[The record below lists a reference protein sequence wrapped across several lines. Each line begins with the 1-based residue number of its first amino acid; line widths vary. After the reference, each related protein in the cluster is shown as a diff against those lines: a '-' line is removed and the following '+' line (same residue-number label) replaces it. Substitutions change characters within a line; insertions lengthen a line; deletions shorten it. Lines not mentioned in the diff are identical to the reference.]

1 MTKSNKNLSYST
13 SAILLALA
21 IFGYSGPTPLG
32 PVGQA
37 WAKSPDFSKVFADIA
52 RNRTEAVVNIS
63 AKMKPKSSKGEK
75 QLREFF
81 GRNFPAPPKR
91 ERQSLGSGF
100 IVEKDGFILT
110 NSHVVSGA
118 DEIIVTMGNGSGGNK
133 GKEYKAKIVTID
145 PKLDVALLKIEPEGD
160 LKTLNMGDS
169 KLLEVGDWVMAIG
182 NPFGL
187 SQSVTVGVVSAKGRI
202 IGAGDYDDFI
212 QTDAAINQG
221 NSGGPLLDYH
231 GNVVGINTAIF
242 TGGGMNSG
250 NIGIG
255 FAIPINAVKKIYNDM
270 KKGHIRRGWLGVRLL
285 GVNKEIAKKLGL
297 DSEAG
302 ALIETVKKGSPADK
316 AGFLPFDVILEFDG
330 THVPSHMALPKI
342 VATHKPG
349 SRVRVIIFRD
359 GKKKTLTVTLGEF
372 ADSKAEA
379 ANTDEAGTKK
389 EEKISMG
396 MTIEKLTSK
405 WTKRLE
411 LDRSVKGVVVTEV
424 DPRSPAAAGG
434 IRPGDVIISIERKK
448 IRSITEYE
456 KAIESAEPDSTL
468 LVMVVRNGDTT
479 IAMLK
484 VPKE

>member
-1 MTKSNKNLSYST
+1 MTKSNKNLSNAMP
-13 SAILLALA
+13 AILLALA
-21 IFGYSGPTPLG
+21 VFGYSGPG
-32 PVGQA
+32 PWGPIGQA
-37 WAKSPDFSKVFADIA
+37 MAESPDFSKVFADIA
-52 RNRTEAVVNIS
+52 RNRTDAVVNIS
-63 AKMKPKSSKGEK
+63 AKQKPRAHPGER
-75 QLREFF
+75 QLRQFF
-81 GRNFPAPPKR
+81 GRNFPAPPQG

-100 IVEKDGFILT
+100 IVEKEGYILT

-118 DEIIVTMGNGSGGNK
+118 DEIIVSMGDGNGGDK

-145 PKLDVALLKIEPEGD
+145 PKLDVALIKIEPEAD

-169 KLLEVGDWVMAIG
+169 ELLEVGDWVMAIG

-242 TGGGMNSG
+242 TGGGMSSG

-270 KKGHIRRGWLGVRLL
+270 KQGHISRGWLGVRLL
-285 GVNKEIAKKLGL
+285 GINKEMADKLGL
-297 DSEAG
+297 ESEIG

-316 AGFLPFDVILEFDG
+316 AGFMPFDVIVEFDG

-342 VATHKPG
+342 VASHKPG
-349 SRVRVIIFRD
+349 SKVKVVIFRD

-372 ADSKAEA
+372 SDDK
-379 ANTDEAGTKK
+379 AGTMDK
-389 EEKISMG
+389 EEDQTPAEEKASMG
-396 MTIEKLTSK
+396 MTVEELNPK
-405 WTKRLE
+405 WSKRLE
-411 LDRSVKGVVVTEV
+411 LDSSIKGVVVTEV

-434 IRPGDVIISIERKK
+434 IRPGDVIISIERKDV
-448 IRSITEYE
+448 RSMADYI
-456 KAIESAEPDSTL
+456 KAIESAKPDSTL
-468 LVMVVRNGDTT
+468 LVMVVRGGDTT
-479 IAMLK
+479 IALLK
-484 VPKE
+484 IPKE